1 MCNFHTVEELDGGL
15 RTVKGGQ
22 FLAANRFPSN
32 NQTST
37 SGNGTSS
44 SGAAYNNQANGAAK
58 LLRNNGGFS
67 GAKRFTETVNKNP
80 APGDYNMNRLFDD
93 MPVGKGKRITAER
106 TEEIVKKIEE
116 ERMLRNQNC
125 NFMSNQ
131 VSGMGIIFYICCFVM
146 FNCVVCRRLCLDMVA
161 ALRST

>member
-32 NQTST
+32 NQAST

-44 SGAAYNNQANGAAK
+44 SAVYNNQTNGAAK
-58 LLRNNGGFS
+58 LPRSSGRFS

-106 TEEIVKKIEE
+106 TEELVKKIEE

-131 VSGMGIIFYICCFVM
+131 VSGMGIIFIC
-146 FNCVVCRRLCLDMVA
+146 A
-161 ALRST
+161 AS